1 MRAGALYCPAGAEST
16 HLADAG
22 LKRVSPGGRGR
33 NISFLRIAAI
43 LFDGSRAFPART
55 RAYFSLVGKVG
66 KSTPRR
72 GTLSIVSP
80 SWEPPPRND
89 TKGGARPLLD
99 FPACPILVLL
109 FYGYSRR
116 CIPRTMF
123 RPAPID
129 DGISLTGPE
138 AEASLSTRPQIR

>member
-1 MRAGALYCPAGAEST
+1 MRAGALYCPAGAEPT

-66 KSTPRR
+66 KSTHGRRNPFDGVSPPCPPLPRR
-72 GTLSIVSP
+72 HKGGRL
-80 SWEPPPRND
+80 PPFGIPRLPYRYLRFLWILPRLRYKKNFSTCTPRNMSPFNRA
-89 TKGGARPLLD
+89 GGRNIVDHQTAD
-99 FPACPILVLL
+99 
-109 FYGYSRR
+109 
-116 CIPRTMF
+116 
-123 RPAPID
+123 
-129 DGISLTGPE
+129 
-138 AEASLSTRPQIR
+138 

>member
-1 MRAGALYCPAGAEST
+1 MRAGALYCPAGAEPT

-80 SWEPPPRND
+80 SWEPPPA
-89 TKGGARPLLD
+89 TTQKGA
-99 FPACPILVLL
+99 
-109 FYGYSRR
+109 
-116 CIPRTMF
+116 
-123 RPAPID
+123 PAPFW
-129 DGISLTGPE
+129 ISPPALYLSCCSTDTPEGAFQGPCFD
-138 AEASLSTRPQIR
+138 QHQ